1 MNPQSER
8 IRRWATGLAM
18 MLLATAGPVLAAEV
32 EGRILGPAGVTPI
45 TGAVVTF
52 HHLNSSMS
60 VVSSPTAADG
70 SYTVLDLP
78 AGEYD
83 IAVSTGRGLW
93 LANESLVVGAGEL
106 QTLAFALRERA
117 YWEDTGEMPQPT
129 TLPDQEII
137 GVAVLLE
144 RENKPS
150 DLHPGRKRNLL
161 IGAGIGIAVLAL
173 ALASGDS
180 GGNDSEASP
189 FVPAP

>member
-1 MNPQSER
+1 
-8 IRRWATGLAM
+8 

-45 TGAVVTF
+45 TRAVVTF

-106 QTLAFALRERA
+106 QTLSFALRERA
-117 YWEDTGEMPQPT
+117 YWEETGEMPQPAT

-137 GVAVLLE
+137 GIAVLLE
-144 RENKPS
+144 RENKLS

-161 IGAGIGIAVLAL
+161 IGAGIGIGVLAL

-189 FVPAP
+189 FVPDP